1 MHYNEDVHADLV
13 STQSRTL
20 DLKVETIGDHA
31 AFINFKEGVL
41 NSIDSEIS
49 SNLSDFGKFILFS
62 DGVQEKFN

>member
-1 MHYNEDVHADLV
+1 MHYDEDVHADLV
-13 STQSRTL
+13 STHSRTL
-20 DLKVETIGDHA
+20 DHKVETISDHA
-31 AFINFKEGVL
+31 ALINFKEGVL